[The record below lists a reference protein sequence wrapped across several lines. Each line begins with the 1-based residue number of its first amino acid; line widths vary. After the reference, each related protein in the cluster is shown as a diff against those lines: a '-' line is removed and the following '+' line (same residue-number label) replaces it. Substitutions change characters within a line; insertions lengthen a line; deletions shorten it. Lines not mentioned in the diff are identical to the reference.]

1 MRFDAAQNR
10 QGDEGVVSSAEAE
23 TVNDATE
30 QRSSLE
36 MVMQPQ
42 EEEEDDNDDSPTL
55 LPQYSSESTTTAT
68 KSVHEMTACDRFQ
81 TVFSLW
87 SYTVPLFFVYMTE
100 YIMMVSHS
108 NVVFSGPCNVSSL
121 FLTRRTFMQAGVW
134 LAIGRFSRQ
143 IGQIRHQIRSCG
155 DTLGSAAEAEPTLEI

>member
-68 KSVHEMTACDRFQ
+68 KSVHEKTACDRFQ

-100 YIMMVSHS
+100 YNMMVSHS
-108 NVVFSGPCNVSSL
+108 IPMLFSL
-121 FLTRRTFMQAGVW
+121 D
-134 LAIGRFSRQ
+134 LAMYLVYF
-143 IGQIRHQIRSCG
+143 
-155 DTLGSAAEAEPTLEI
+155 